1 MKLKLKILQEKD
13 VNQSY
18 LDWYQDENV
27 VRYSDNQYR
36 SFTIEGQKKYVN
48 NCLVSKDMDLFGIF
62 DEDIHIGNILIS
74 RLSSIHKWAEITYVV
89 GNTDYWGKG
98 VGFFAVSEII
108 VKSKKIYKLNK
119 LCAGLAEGNI
129 ASQRVLEKNGFNLEG
144 RRLKQLVFK
153 GQFYNQLDYG
163 LLL

>member
-1 MKLKLKILQEKD
+1 MKLKLQILQEND

-18 LDWYQDENV
+18 LDWYQNEKV

-36 SFTIEGQKKYVN
+36 SFSIEEQKRYVK
-48 NCLVSKDMDLFGIF
+48 NCLASKDTDLFGIF
-62 DEDIHIGNILIS
+62 DEDIHIGNIIIN
-74 RLSSIHKWAEITYVV
+74 RLNSVHKWGEITYVV

-98 VGFFAVSEII
+98 VGFFAVSEMII
-108 VKSKKIYKLNK
+108 KAKKVYKLNK

-129 ASQRVLEKNGFNLEG
+129 GSQRVLEKNGFKLEG
-144 RRLKQLVFK
+144 RRLKQLVFG

>member
-1 MKLKLKILQEKD
+1 MKLKLQILKEKD

-18 LDWYQDENV
+18 LDWYQDDKV
-27 VRYSDNQYR
+27 IRYSNNQYR
-36 SFTIEGQKKYVN
+36 SFTIEGQKKYVK

-62 DEDIHIGNILIS
+62 DKDIHIGNIVIS
-74 RLSSIHKWAEITYVV
+74 RLSSVHKWAEITYIV

-108 VKSKKIYKLNK
+108 VKAKKIYKLNK
-119 LCAGLAEGNI
+119 LCAGVAEGNI
-129 ASQRVLEKNGFNLEG
+129 ASQKVLEKNNFILEG
-144 RRLKQLVFK
+144 RRLKQLVFGGK
-153 GQFYNQLDYG
+153 FYDQLDYG